1 MRFGYVFRGAD
12 GGRRVFIL
20 SAAARRYPACRDFSS
35 SLSRPVL
42 DTPQVEVFCKKI
54 HRQLINDFKYGWVW
68 GKSVKFNPQKV
79 GKAHV
84 LMDEDVIQI
93 VKKI

>member
-1 MRFGYVFRGAD
+1 
-12 GGRRVFIL
+12 
-20 SAAARRYPACRDFSS
+20 
-35 SLSRPVL
+35 
-42 DTPQVEVFCKKI
+42 VEIFCKKI

-79 GKAHV
+79 GKAHL
-84 LMDEDVIQI
+84 LMDEDVLQI